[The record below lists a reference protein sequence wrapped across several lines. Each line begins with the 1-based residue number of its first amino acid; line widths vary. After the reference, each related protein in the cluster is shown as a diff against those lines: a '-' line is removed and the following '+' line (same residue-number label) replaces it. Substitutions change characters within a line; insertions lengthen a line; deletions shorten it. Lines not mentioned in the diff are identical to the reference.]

1 MQTDPISIM
10 VYIILFIILYFCFAI
25 IFKICY
31 LYLSLPPFAA
41 FKTYTY
47 DWGQP
52 LMFIVLG
59 IWELLYWTPL
69 MIAIAVIFAIII
81 LVIVIIYVIW
91 LILQNIPIIGFVI
104 IATVPPFRQ
113 FEEAGIFKLL
123 EDIQNAIV
131 QWLPKNVAKM
141 FGRLFLIIVKFTKD
155 KIIDI
160 AKLIKPDL
168 QLNAS
173 EIDVI
178 LGKEAFENPTEAVDI
193 HRENTSKAIDMKN
206 EADKYKS
213 LDSITPNM
221 EMQDR
226 MSVIFNN
233 EAKKIQ
239 ITLNNTPNNMKLQFA
254 TLPGS
259 PKSSF

>member
-41 FKTYTY
+41 FRTYTY

-59 IWELLYWTPL
+59 IWELLYWTPV
-69 MIAIAVIFAIII
+69 MIAVAVIFAIILLI
-81 LVIVIIYVIW
+81 IIIIYVIW
-91 LILQNIPIIGFVI
+91 LILKNIPIIGFVI

-123 EDIQNAIV
+123 EDIQNAV
-131 QWLPKNVAKM
+131 VKWLPKNVAKM
-141 FGRLFLIIVKFTKD
+141 FGRIFLIIVKFTKD

-168 QLNAS
+168 QLNSS

-178 LGKEAFENPTEAVDI
+178 LGKEAFENPTVDI